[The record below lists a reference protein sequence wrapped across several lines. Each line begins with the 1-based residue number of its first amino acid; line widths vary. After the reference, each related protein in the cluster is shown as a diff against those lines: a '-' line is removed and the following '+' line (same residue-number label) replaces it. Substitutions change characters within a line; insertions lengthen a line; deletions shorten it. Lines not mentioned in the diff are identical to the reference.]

1 MARDYARKCLDFPN
15 KCGLVVALFLT
26 VFQGAAGQ
34 RVRVD
39 PEVESYPGQ
48 TVDLRCQFVNGGD
61 IRLTQVSWIWE
72 PKEGQRENIAVFHPT
87 FGASYP
93 DSPQKGRVQFTH
105 SSLENPSI
113 RISELRMTDEG
124 KYICEYATYPSGNEQ
139 GTTSLIMLAKPR
151 NSASPVTVPAG
162 TSPVVVARC
171 ESADGQPAAQIT
183 WESTA
188 KGGIATSTKPGV
200 DNTLTVVSEYRMVP
214 TAEDNGADISCVI
227 THRTED
233 KAQIIPM
240 KLSIEFPPTANI
252 VGYDSNWY
260 IGRTDAVLTCMT
272 TGNPPPTNVTWRVVS
287 GQMPDTVLIRENTLT
302 VLKVDD
308 AVNTTFVC
316 EAKNRLGSS
325 QAQITA
331 FVTEPQVSPSNAG
344 LVAGAIIGSLLALLL
359 LGALIFVLVTR
370 SRRQQRG
377 FRGNGGPGAYG
388 HKKASKNGTGGNN
401 NGPIYTYREGAPGA
415 LAERPNDPLGGS
427 TPTAHDILLSSE
439 MDEAER
445 RKFDAMEDEEEEVE
459 RYDHFGGGGGGPS
472 VYIGRHDDVGGYLDE
487 YDMESQRDGSII
499 SRTAVYV

>member
-1 MARDYARKCLDFPN
+1 MARDYARKCFDFPN

-34 RVRVD
+34 RVQVD

-48 TVDLRCQFVNGGD
+48 TVNLRCQFVNGGD

-113 RISELRMTDEG
+113 SISELRMTDEG

-151 NSASPVTVPAG
+151 NSASPVTVSAG
-162 TSPVVVARC
+162 TSQVVVARC
-171 ESADGQPAAQIT
+171 ESADGQPAAQID
-183 WESTA
+183 WETAA
-188 KGGIATSTKPGV
+188 KGNFTTTAKPGV

-214 TAEDNGADISCVI
+214 TAEDNGADIKCII

-287 GQMPDTVLIRENTLT
+287 GEMPDTVQIRENTLT
-302 VLKVDD
+302 VQKVDD

-331 FVTEPQVSPSNAG
+331 FVTEKPNPDPTVG
-344 LVAGAIIGSLLALLL
+344 IIIGAIVGVLLL
-359 LGALIFVLVTR
+359 LVIIFVAIAVVRKR
-370 SRRQQRG
+370 SQ
-377 FRGNGGPGAYG
+377 NAESADGPPNY
-388 HKKASKNGTGGNN
+388 KPPPPVKATGSTEMLNKSQ
-401 NGPIYTYREGAPGA
+401 
-415 LAERPNDPLGGS
+415 DPLTESQPLSHTMYYETSGEPVTDLDANDEENGYTVGASSGWDDSAQHPEDEGQSETLPPYSDSPDRETPRDLPQDPNALSSSSSRGGS
-427 TPTAHDILLSSE
+427 FVSP
-439 MDEAER
+439 
-445 RKFDAMEDEEEEVE
+445 AM
-459 RYDHFGGGGGGPS
+459 
-472 VYIGRHDDVGGYLDE
+472 
-487 YDMESQRDGSII
+487 
-499 SRTAVYV
+499 YV